1 MSRATPKMRDFAKRL
16 IAYET
21 NGNKSSE
28 TKAAAVFLVGE
39 KLRLHLTT
47 LMGNAG
53 FRSLLSRALALA
65 NAEVPWLDTVH
76 VKADGSFGG
85 LDELKPQVG
94 PEKIAEGSVVLLAQL
109 LGLLVTFIGES
120 LTLRLVREMWPKLP
134 LNDSD
139 FGNGENNENPCL
151 LYTSDAA

>member
-1 MSRATPKMRDFAKRL
+1 MRDFAKRL

-53 FRSLLSRALALA
+53 FRALLSRALALA
-65 NAEVPWLDTVH
+65 NAEVPWLHAVH
-76 VKADGSFGG
+76 VNTDGSFAG
-85 LDELKPQVG
+85 LDELETQVG

-109 LGLLVTFIGES
+109 LGLLVAFIGAS
-120 LTLRLVREMWPKLP
+120 LTLRLVREMWPKIP
-134 LNDSD
+134 LNDLD
-139 FGNGENNENPCL
+139 FGNGDKNENPK
-151 LYTSDAA
+151 